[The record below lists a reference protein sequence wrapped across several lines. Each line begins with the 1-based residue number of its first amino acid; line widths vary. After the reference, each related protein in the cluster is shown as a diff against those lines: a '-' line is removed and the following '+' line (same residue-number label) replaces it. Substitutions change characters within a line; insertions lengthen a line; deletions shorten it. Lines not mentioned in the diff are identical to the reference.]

1 MIYKKSIKQLILS
14 VFKDTN
20 TFLNI
25 EMKDINVSLMTV
37 DIVKG
42 LPGVKFD

>member
-14 VFKDTN
+14 IFKDTN

-25 EMKDINVSLMTV
+25 EMKDINVSLQTV
-37 DIVKG
+37 GFVKG
-42 LPGVKFD
+42 VPGVKFE